1 MIKAMRAIIHEN
13 ATPEHAQELY
23 DSVKS
28 GEQ

>member
-1 MIKAMRAIIHEN
+1 MRAIIHEN

-23 DSVKS
+23 NSVKS